1 MKMLPRIPEA
11 APESPVA
18 IPCYNQRMAE
28 TLLNL
33 LLFVGILGLSAVAT
47 QLFAS
52 RMYNRCHHCGSLNAK
67 RRERCRV
74 CSEPLP

>member
-1 MKMLPRIPEA
+1 MG
-11 APESPVA
+11 
-18 IPCYNQRMAE
+18 E
-28 TLLNL
+28 TLINL
-33 LLFVGILGLSAVAT
+33 LFFAGILGLSAVVT

-74 CSEPLP
+74 CSEPLQ

>member
-1 MKMLPRIPEA
+1 MLPCIPEA
-11 APESPVA
+11 VLKSAVA
-18 IPCYNQRMAE
+18 IPCYNQRMGE

-33 LLFVGILGLSAVAT
+33 LLFIGILGLSAVAT

-67 RRERCRV
+67 RREQCRV
-74 CSEPLP
+74 CSEPLQ